1 MNEFLSFRKMITP
14 LLIQVI
20 FWVFILFTVVGAF
33 IWMFTLSFWLG
44 LVYLIL
50 GPLLVR
56 IYCELL
62 ILFFRMYEELTS
74 IRQALG
80 GQPPA
85 APQGF
90 PVTPVAPVVPPAA

>member
-14 LLIQVI
+14 LIIQVI
-20 FWVFILFTVVGAF
+20 FWFMVLGAVVSSLMA
-33 IWMFTLSFWLG
+33 MFSYSFWLG
-44 LVYLIL
+44 LLWLIL
-50 GPLLVR
+50 GPLFAR

-62 ILFFRMYEELTS
+62 ILFFRMYEELTL
-74 IRQALG
+74 IREALG